1 MEHFFVQNRWVDPS
15 QNFLGWSPMPLILA
29 RQLLFASNVR
39 PRELHSLLSGQLSR
53 LLEVGKETLTM
64 FSSCW
69 RVVLPLHRCELNFCR
84 WLLSVPLRGRP
95 YQPTGHFSHKPPL
108 EPVGGSAP
116 KFPALTLPPSMAEA
130 LPFSLSCPAQGAP
143 VPTHRPVT
151 THSFLEPVGGSSP
164 KFSALSSSSTL
175 TMPSFRPFSLSCP
188 AQGSPVPAYRPV

>member
-39 PRELHSLLSGQLSR
+39 PRELHSLLLGQLSR

-108 EPVGGSAP
+108 EPVGGS
-116 KFPALTLPPSMAEA
+116 
-130 LPFSLSCPAQGAP
+130 
-143 VPTHRPVT
+143 
-151 THSFLEPVGGSSP
+151 SP
-164 KFSALSSSSTL
+164 KFSGSSILSSFVGKTSHPQTL
-175 TMPSFRPFSLSCP
+175 ACP
-188 AQGSPVPAYRPV
+188 AQGSPIPAFRFPHNNICLQRASGWVGSETDRGSSARLHRCLSCETNCTVVSCPRVPCPSF